1 MQVAE
6 GVDSVLPAGIRG
18 GGAGPA
24 VTLGSVGLL
33 QTVAMTVQGEG
44 AVSEGEEVGKDDETQ
59 DESESEQKQV
69 KGHEEV
75 MQLMRLYLVT
85 PEAGSGSVLFWPRK

>member
-33 QTVAMTVQGEG
+33 QTVAMMAKGGV
-44 AVSEGEEVGKDDETQ
+44 AVSEGEEVGQEDETQ

-69 KGHEEV
+69 EGQEEV
-75 MQLMRLYLVT
+75 MQLMRLYVVT
-85 PEAGSGSVLFWPRK
+85 PEAGSGSVLFWPRE